1 MLVRVRNVLKQV
13 SASTPPR
20 AAAMLSP
27 EVSRSLVHRLASS
40 RSQGWVTRSNRSRA
54 RGQGRPAGMVIPGS
68 LCSRHTSRG
77 YSISQPVPSRSD
89 SSALQ
94 ASIRNR
100 AASLTWEPALC
111 RHCCSLRSSSELTPA
126 ALTCRT
132 AGMTRRGAAVRE
144 RASARHCRAYWI
156 SSFSCG
162 ERSWR
167 SMQAVPVSS
176 QSAMKRAGS
185 GRPCRCHRSSW
196 PVQKIF
202 AGLMTHRSQN
212 GRRHSAAVGSPG
224 ARSGASQVSRSGFP
238 ARSHRSRCLEHS
250 PFLAPRP

>member
-1 MLVRVRNVLKQV
+1 MLKQV

-54 RGQGRPAGMVIPGS
+54 RGQGRPAGMVMPGS

-144 RASARHCRAYWI
+144 RVSARHCRAYWI

-176 QSAMKRAGS
+176 QPAMKRAGS
-185 GRPCRCHRSSW
+185 GWRCRRHRSSW

-212 GRRHSAAVGSPG
+212 GRRH
-224 ARSGASQVSRSGFP
+224 
-238 ARSHRSRCLEHS
+238 
-250 PFLAPRP
+250 